1 MKHRGTQKVV
11 VTGEDFGPAVKKTI
25 IKLNQVIDL
34 IDMNNLKVIEEKNG
48 VLDEITGE
56 EGIIR
61 TEREIINAY
70 ISDEY
75 GNKVN
80 TASCYVAIE
89 LAISPSVGSPFIFHE
104 TTELNNLCNPYRLYI
119 CGMDV
124 NPDIDVE
131 GDGRLCPQLDK
142 WTMNSYKAVD
152 GIKYAY
158 GEYRPSSDD
167 KKHPLVIWLHGL
179 GEGGTDPSIDL
190 LANKVT
196 VLADVPF
203 QKCMNQAYVLVPQC
217 PTMWM
222 DDGKGEYNS
231 DTKDSIYTKSL
242 FELID
247 SYVKENRDI
256 DINRIYIGGCSNGG
270 YMTMEML
277 LNYPHYFAATFPIC
291 EAYRDEYIT
300 DDQIDMIKHIP
311 IWFTYAKTD
320 HVIDYTLCTEP
331 TVKRL
336 LAAGA
341 SNVHV
346 SVFGDVRD
354 TTGLYKNED
363 GLPYIY
369 NGHCSW
375 IYWDNNECYDGDLN
389 AWEWLGQQGN

>member
-1 MKHRGTQKVV
+1 M
-11 VTGEDFGPAVKKTI
+11 
-25 IKLNQVIDL
+25 
-34 IDMNNLKVIEEKNG
+34 
-48 VLDEITGE
+48 
-56 EGIIR
+56 
-61 TEREIINAY
+61 
-70 ISDEY
+70 
-75 GNKVN
+75 N

-89 LAISPSVGSPFIFHE
+89 LAISPSVGSPFIFHA
-104 TTELNNLCNPYRLYI
+104 TTQLNNWCNPYRLYI

-131 GDGRLCPQLDK
+131 GDGKLCPQLDK
-142 WTMNSYKAVD
+142 WIMNSYKAVD

-222 DDGKGEYNS
+222 DDGKGEYKS

-256 DINRIYIGGCSNGG
+256 DTNRIYIGGCSNGG
-270 YMTMEML
+270 YMTMEVL
-277 LNYPHYFAATFPIC
+277 LHYPHYFAAAFPIC
-291 EAYRDEYIT
+291 EAYHDEYIT

-311 IWFTYAKTD
+311 IWFIYAKTD

-341 SNVHV
+341 SNVHI
-346 SVFGDVRD
+346 SVFDDVRD

-375 IYWDNNECYDGDLN
+375 SYWDNNECYDGNLN